1 MPIYNETFESF
12 RKQTR
17 KIEKA
22 ISLLCDHDYKIIDPK
37 NELISKQKT
46 SK

>member
-12 RKQTR
+12 RQQAR
-17 KIEKA
+17 KIDEA
-22 ISLLCDHDYKIIDPK
+22 INLLCDHNYKIIDPK
-37 NELISKQKT
+37 NELISKRKT